1 MKKLKPRIV
10 HSLILIFFTVSSL
23 VTFLTESFHSNQI
36 GYSPILISLPS
47 KYYKIFEGNTKIYFY
62 EACYLNETCSI
73 LYLLVQCSVLVSF
86 LIFYISSLL
95 LKSFTIYYGLGY
107 IVLNSVYIVLCFV
120 YSDKF
125 IPGISI
131 HMLNIILSAVL
142 IYFTKKRLSF
152 DKNIVKYDVVQNPMN
167 NVPGSMPSMS
177 RGYSGQLNDSQ
188 LNLNNLPKKIDR
200 IKGKYRNI
208 KMIYK
213 ESRTDIVNL
222 KEELEITNKK
232 YLRLEE
238 KYKNLRDGG
247 GKSLKIPDSNPEI
260 QDSGNN

>member
-1 MKKLKPRIV
+1 
-10 HSLILIFFTVSSL
+10 
-23 VTFLTESFHSNQI
+23 
-36 GYSPILISLPS
+36 
-47 KYYKIFEGNTKIYFY
+47 
-62 EACYLNETCSI
+62 
-73 LYLLVQCSVLVSF
+73 
-86 LIFYISSLL
+86 
-95 LKSFTIYYGLGY
+95 
-107 IVLNSVYIVLCFV
+107 
-120 YSDKF
+120 
-125 IPGISI
+125 
-131 HMLNIILSAVL
+131 MLNIILSAVL